1 MGHSLSRAD
10 SNWYSNHSAVN
21 NKPKRKKRKGKKSKN
36 VKKTSDDLYKK
47 ALVEDYNQWLRNL
60 PPTDNDIIKEQ
71 QRIKEKEKDQTLIRK
86 VKNLLW
92 SKDHRKN
99 AVIWPE
105 TKPDDDLT
113 VVPRIQLSFQDD
125 PYYKQNNPEYD
136 RTSWDYYYNDGF
148 QIGGSYSPSE
158 KESYRQVTFNCLVDC
173 KLYNLKQ
180 T

>member
-86 VKNLLW
+86 VKTNSMFNFHLNILL
-92 SKDHRKN
+92 SMC
-99 AVIWPE
+99 
-105 TKPDDDLT
+105 
-113 VVPRIQLSFQDD
+113 LSSSF
-125 PYYKQNNPEYD
+125 
-136 RTSWDYYYNDGF
+136 
-148 QIGGSYSPSE
+148 
-158 KESYRQVTFNCLVDC
+158 
-173 KLYNLKQ
+173 
-180 T
+180 